1 MCDARAVGAYGTE
14 GWSDFFVAAA
24 GASAA
29 LAGLLF
35 IGISINLGRILE
47 INGLPSRAAL
57 SLMVLA
63 NAMVVS
69 LTLLGPNRTGTGL
82 GVLVLLVGGLG
93 WIGTSVVLW
102 HGRAVETARH
112 HGLRWLISTELATL
126 PFIVGGIS
134 LIAGAGGGLYWVQA
148 GVIVSV
154 AVGLLNAWVLL
165 VEILR

>member
-29 LAGLLF
+29 
-35 IGISINLGRILE
+35 
-47 INGLPSRAAL
+47 RAAL